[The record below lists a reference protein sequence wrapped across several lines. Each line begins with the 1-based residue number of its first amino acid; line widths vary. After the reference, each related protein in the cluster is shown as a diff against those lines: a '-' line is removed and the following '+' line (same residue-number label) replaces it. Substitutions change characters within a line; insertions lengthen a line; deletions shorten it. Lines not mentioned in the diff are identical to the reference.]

1 VPRKATA
8 AVLFG
13 SLWLTGRS
21 ARRAAR
27 HDLRNGREPAAR
39 YTTGKGW
46 TD

>member
-27 HDLRNGREPAAR
+27 HDLGNRREPAAR